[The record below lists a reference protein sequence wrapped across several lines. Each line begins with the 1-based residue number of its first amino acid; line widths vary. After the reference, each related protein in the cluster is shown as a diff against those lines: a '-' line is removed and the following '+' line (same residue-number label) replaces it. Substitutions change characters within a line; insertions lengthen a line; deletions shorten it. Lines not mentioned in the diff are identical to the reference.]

1 MNLKIVIDECLP
13 RRLAKALA
21 GHQVWTVQQI
31 RLNGLLNGALLRAI
45 NDDFDVFITVDQNL
59 VFQQNLKSVKIAV
72 IVLSARTN
80 SFDNIQPLIPAILEA
95 LQNIKPQQIV
105 QIT

>member
-1 MNLKIVIDECLP
+1 MKIVIDECLP

-21 GHQVWTVQQI
+21 GHKVWTVQQI
-31 RLNGLLNGALLRAI
+31 RLNGLLNGVLLKAI

-72 IVLSARTN
+72 IVLCARTN
-80 SFDNIQPLIPAILEA
+80 RFDDIQPLIPAIL
-95 LQNIKPQQIV
+95 
-105 QIT
+105 